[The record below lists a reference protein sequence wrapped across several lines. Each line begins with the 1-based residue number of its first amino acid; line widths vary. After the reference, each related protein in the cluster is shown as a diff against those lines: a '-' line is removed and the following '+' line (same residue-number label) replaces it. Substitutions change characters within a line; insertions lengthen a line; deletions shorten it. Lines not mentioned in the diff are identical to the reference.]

1 MDGSTN
7 ILVLFLIAI
16 IGFIAGAIAA
26 ILYSEREKRMSEED
40 KLAPILK
47 NGRFRLAAKLWRER
61 TGSKLILDLGERVY
75 ASSQALTA
83 EQRQEMIELADDW
96 LAWLNKSTDV
106 QTQPALAA
114 RIMPTEEPPLSWR
127 EGIVPPPPEIV
138 APPPSTP
145 EPVALARP
153 PLAAVPLPTP
163 EPPPPEP
170 KPTSIVEQI
179 DAILQEM
186 VRDTPLYT
194 RGIRLAEDSRHGVVA
209 WVGIEHYEGIDT
221 VPYPEIQQLI
231 RRAVAEWER
240 RTERDRH

>member
-7 ILVLFLIAI
+7 ILVIFLIAI

-26 ILYSEREKRMSEED
+26 ILYSEREKRLSEED

-61 TGSKLILDLGERVY
+61 SGSKLILDLGERVY
-75 ASSQALTA
+75 AGSQGLTA

-96 LAWLNKSTDV
+96 LVWLNKSTDV
-106 QTQPALAA
+106 LTQPALAA
-114 RIMPTEEPPLSWR
+114 RIMPTEEPPQSWR
-127 EGIVPPPPEIV
+127 DEMVPPPPETI
-138 APPPSTP
+138 ALPATTP
-145 EPVALARP
+145 EPSAR
-153 PLAAVPLPTP
+153 LRSPLPIPPPPAP
-163 EPPPPEP
+163 ELPPEP

-186 VRDTPLYT
+186 VRDTPLFM
-194 RGIRLAEDSRHGVVA
+194 RGIRLVEDSRHGVIA
-209 WVGIEHYEGIDT
+209 WVGIEHYEGIDA
-221 VPYPEIQQLI
+221 VPYPEIQQVI

-240 RTERDRH
+240 RTERDQH